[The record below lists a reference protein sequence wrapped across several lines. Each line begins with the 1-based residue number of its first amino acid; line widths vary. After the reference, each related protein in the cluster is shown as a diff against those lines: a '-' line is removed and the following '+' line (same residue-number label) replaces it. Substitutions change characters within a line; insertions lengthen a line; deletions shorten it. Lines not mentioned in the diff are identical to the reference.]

1 MRNTIRELV
10 QSGVEI
16 EEIRKVLDKFEAE
29 MAETAAIAKEKEIEE
44 ARIALMDALA
54 KYYIAADILTE
65 EEVKNVN
72 WNLVMQSFSNME
84 QYLLNFKKNLSNT
97 HSSIKVN
104 VSEEP
109 TEGRDLNFIG
119 WLGEIEKMF
128 K

>member
-10 QSGVEI
+10 INGVEPN
-16 EEIRKVLDKFEAE
+16 EIRAVLDKFEAE

-44 ARIALMDALA
+44 ARVALMDALA
-54 KYYIAADILTE
+54 KYYIAVDILTE
-65 EEVKNVN
+65 EEVKAID
-72 WNLVMQSFSNME
+72 WNSVMKTFLNME

-97 HSSIKVN
+97 HSSIKIN

-109 TEGRDLNFIG
+109 SERCNLILED
-119 WLGEIEKMF
+119 WLGENKKMF